1 MKSLITLII
10 LSVLLTSCVTS
21 KKFNEQVALA
31 DKYLIQSND
40 CNEKLAKNIAELT
53 ALQVKKDILM
63 NEFDNLQAD
72 HLKLDSKSKNMQKQ
86 IDELNSQID
95 LLSNQN
101 KELLINS
108 TNDREELNNSLIQKQ
123 AELFR
128 KENEINRLG
137 KNLLERENRVKELE
151 SILNKQDSATTYLKN
166 KLLDALTGFSS
177 NELSVVQKNGKIY
190 VSMSDKLLFK
200 SGSFALGEK
209 GIDALGKVAS
219 VLKKQS
225 SFDIVVEGHT
235 DNVPY
240 INASGTIKDNWD
252 LSVMRATTV
261 VRVLV
266 DDNKVDPKKV
276 IASGHGPFNPISKN
290 DSDEGKG
297 KNRRTEII
305 LSPDLQDIY
314 NILKTK

>member
-1 MKSLITLII
+1 MSISMI
-10 LSVLLTSCVTS
+10 SCVTS
-21 KKFNEQVALA
+21 KKFNEQKALA
-31 DKYLIQSND
+31 DKYLLQSND
-40 CNEKLAKNIAELT
+40 CSEKLTKNMADIADLQAKKD
-53 ALQVKKDILM
+53 ALQ
-63 NEFDNLQAD
+63 NEYDNLKND
-72 HLKLDSKSKNMQKQ
+72 HVKLEAKGKGMQRQ
-86 IDELNSQID
+86 IDELNNQID
-95 LLSNQN
+95 ILTTQNKTLLSN
-101 KELLINS
+101 S
-108 TNDREELNNSLIQKQ
+108 TKDREELNNSLIQKQ
-123 AELFR
+123 AELFK

-137 KNLLERENRVKELE
+137 KDLMERENRVKELE

-166 KLLDALTGFSS
+166 KLLDALTGFNS
-177 NELSVVQKNGKIY
+177 NELSIVQKNGKIY

-225 SFDIVVEGHT
+225 SFDILVEGHT

-240 INASGTIKDNWD
+240 INAAGTIKDNWD

-261 VRVLV
+261 VKVLV
-266 DDNKVDPKKV
+266 DDNKLDPKKV
-276 IASGHGPFNPISKN
+276 IASGHGPFNPVAKN
-290 DSDEGKG
+290 DSDEGKS